1 MTKQRNK
8 GQQKAIIKKQGI
20 TEQPTEARIPSI
32 NLRTKY
38 YSIVP
43 LHLLFIHFTIYYL
56 PGKIIS
62 SPEDGQAAAAAGGGR
77 SMIGLNVEHLVHHP
91 IRSLLVI
98 NLGTLL
104 VQLWFTNFLRSWRN
118 SLVGPTASHEPS
130 TSEKSQPLPDKHRLA
145 RQLKTLFLSLISAP
159 PSEFPKRLAKELDPK
174 LRSLIFRSTLLLKEA
189 LLINTVILL
198 VITALLVLLG
208 ASASSLSQLLKN
220 LGLACFLGLL
230 GFFPASLLIGWNQA
244 REKPNWIRI
253 FSAFQPK
260 NEVEVALLFP
270 AFGACFG
277 TWLGAIPIPLDWDR
291 PWQAWPITCLVGA
304 SVGHAIGSIASI
316 IHSASSS
323 HS

>member
-62 SPEDGQAAAAAGGGR
+62 SPEDGQAAAGGR
-77 SMIGLNVEHLVHHP
+77 SKIGLNVEHLVHHP

-118 SLVGPTASHEPS
+118 SLVGPTASHEPT
-130 TSEKSQPLPDKHRLA
+130 TSEKSPDKHRLA

-208 ASASSLSQLLKN
+208 ASASSLSQLFKN

-244 REKPNWIRI
+244 REKPNWTRI
-253 FSAFQPK
+253 FSAFQY
-260 NEVEVALLFP
+260 
-270 AFGACFG
+270 
-277 TWLGAIPIPLDWDR
+277 
-291 PWQAWPITCLVGA
+291 AWPITCLVGA

-316 IHSASSS
+316 IYSASSS

>member
-1 MTKQRNK
+1 MTKQRGK
-8 GQQKAIIKKQGI
+8 GQPKTTTTTTSAKDDPPAN
-20 TEQPTEARIPSI
+20 TRVVPSI

-38 YSIVP
+38 YSVVP
-43 LHLLFIHFTIYYL
+43 LHLLFIHFTVYYL
-56 PGKIIS
+56 PGKILS
-62 SPEDGQAAAAAGGGR
+62 SPEDGHPAAAGG
-77 SMIGLNVEHLVHHP
+77 IGPSVQHLVRHP
-91 IRSLLVI
+91 IRSLALI

-118 SLVGPTASHEPS
+118 SLVGPADPSAS
-130 TSEKSQPLPDKHRLA
+130 SEKRRPLPEKRVLA
-145 RQLKTLFLSLISAP
+145 SQLKRLFLSLISAP

-174 LRSLIFRSTLLLKEA
+174 LRALISRATLLLKEA

-198 VITALLVLLG
+198 ALTALLVLLG
-208 ASASSLSQLLKN
+208 ASTSSLSQLLKN

-230 GFFPASLLIGWNQA
+230 AFFPASLLLGWNQA

-253 FSAFQPK
+253 FSTFQPK

-270 AFGACFG
+270 AFGACIG

-304 SVGHAIGSIASI
+304 SVGHAIGSVASV
-316 IHSASSS
+316 IHSALYSSP
-323 HS
+323 